1 MRYTLVEPPSSLS
14 IGAKVGIAVGGAA
27 ALAIALA
34 ALVFLIR
41 RARRRRA
48 QALADATI
56 ARSEIESGPYSPRTP
71 ISPSKRSE
79 FHRTPDTPT
88 FVPELPSPPA
98 PAGTPQ
104 GGGGVYWGAGMVG
117 QRSPGAAISPQ
128 SGTRSPEGTISPPP
142 LELPGSTFIHEHHP
156 MYLRS
161 EGAHEPAEER
171 RGG

>member
-1 MRYTLVEPPSSLS
+1 MRYTLVAPPSGLS

-27 ALAIALA
+27 AFAFALA

-79 FHRTPDTPT
+79 FHRSPDTPT
-88 FVPELPSPPA
+88 FVPELPSPP

-104 GGGGVYWGAGMVG
+104 GGERVYWGAGMVG
-117 QRSPGAAISPQ
+117 QRSPGAPTSPQ
-128 SGTRSPEGTISPPP
+128 SGTRNPEGPISPPP

-156 MYLRS
+156 MYSL
-161 EGAHEPAEER
+161 EGTYQPAEER